1 MRQSQLSRIE
11 ERLARIEA
19 ENGQILA
26 SLGLLLEALVEEGE
40 DEEPQFDLDGNP
52 LQVVERDQDESLD

>member
-52 LQVVERDQDESLD
+52 LQVVERDQNESLD